1 MPHVRMSMAV
11 SGADTL
17 RHNPHPC
24 PQVIFAGTP
33 DQCRQVV
40 ETAEPFREA
49 LSERGV
55 LLVVLPAYGSGAADA
70 ADVPPL
76 KETDLRCV
84 TEAFRSCS
92 CRCLSMCISQ
102 LPTHGTA

>member
-1 MPHVRMSMAV
+1 MNWLTHA
-11 SGADTL
+11 
-17 RHNPHPC
+17 
-24 PQVIFAGTP
+24 QVIFAGTP

-55 LLVVLPAYGSGAADA
+55 LLVALPAYGSGAEDA

-76 KETDLRCV
+76 KDTDLRCI
-84 TEAFRSCS
+84 TGAFDSFSADALACMYQGRCCTGRSIVLLHHS
-92 CRCLSMCISQ
+92 SIS
-102 LPTHGTA
+102 

>member
-1 MPHVRMSMAV
+1 M
-11 SGADTL
+11 
-17 RHNPHPC
+17 
-24 PQVIFAGTP
+24 
-33 DQCRQVV
+33 V

-76 KETDLRCV
+76 TDADLRCV
-84 TEAFRSCS
+84 TVASGFHFAGGMCTVQALPNMAQRS
-92 CRCLSMCISQ
+92 
-102 LPTHGTA
+102 PTGLHRSVS